1 MLRSRTTLIINTDMP
16 PFDILK
22 PSFKFPGADNGNAQ
36 KPAPD
41 AAR

>member
-22 PSFKFPGADNGNAQ
+22 PSFKFPGAGNGSV
-36 KPAPD
+36 KTPAPD
-41 AAR
+41 AAK